1 MNFAACRS
9 EIIFKTIENRKARH
23 CYFALRRISTIRV
36 MKNQKNNPGQQQGS
50 GMDVNR
56 GQTGQNQ
63 RNQQQGN
70 ESERSNW
77 SQESNAATNREDTQA
92 ESKKEQPRMGQKS
105 NPRRQPLGSDA
116 LNEENEMDETL
127 RESEEDEEDESRS
140 R

>member
-1 MNFAACRS
+1 
-9 EIIFKTIENRKARH
+9 
-23 CYFALRRISTIRV
+23 
-36 MKNQKNNPGQQQGS
+36 MKNQKNNPDQQQGS

-105 NPRRQPLGSDA
+105 ML
-116 LNEENEMDETL
+116 
-127 RESEEDEEDESRS
+127 
-140 R
+140 